1 MTTRFLRN
9 TLAASVLL
17 GVQTAGAVTLGA
29 SGIGQVLV
37 YPYYTVNKGQDT
49 LISIVNASAVGKVL
63 QVRFLEGYNG
73 RHALDFRLFLSPH
86 DVWTAAISQTA
97 DDGGAKLAT
106 SDTSCTIPAL
116 PAAGIPFSTV
126 GYDGSGVIPADAGP
140 QGITRTR
147 EGFIEIFA
155 LADIVPGS
163 ATDIAITHVQDG
175 TPGDGTPPGC
185 ATLNDAMIFADVI
198 TPTNGVFGS
207 ASIVNVGQGTFFAYN
222 ADALQGFT
230 DVPLLSPAANL
241 GVSFQDANNAD
252 AVSGVATAHISNDEG
267 RPLAIDYASGVD
279 AVSAVF
285 TADAIYNE
293 YITSSSLGA
302 NTDWVVTMPTKD
314 FYVDKTL
321 YPFNPTA
328 PFAEPFDVH
337 LNSDGTHTPAES
349 RVSFIGD
356 LYDRE
361 EFLSSTE
368 SHGGCG
374 FLCPS
379 QPPLQFAYEANV
391 FGLLADG
398 TPAGTPSGVLG
409 SRLSVFYR
417 RGVDQPSRGDTGWFK
432 MDLTSGDGGHQLPG
446 GIDADGQAITLNG
459 LPVTGFMVYNIINAH
474 AQPGLLANYGGT
486 FAHRST
492 MSCEGGTAA
501 ACAPIISGGGAA
513 SH

>member
-1 MTTRFLRN
+1 
-9 TLAASVLL
+9 VLD
-17 GVQTAGAVTLGA
+17 
-29 SGIGQVLV
+29 
-37 YPYYTVNKGQDT
+37 YM
-49 LISIVNASAVGKVL
+49 
-63 QVRFLEGYNG
+63 
-73 RHALDFRLFLSPH
+73 LFLSPH

-116 PAAGIPFSTV
+116 PAAGIPFSSA
-126 GYDGSGVIPADAGP
+126 GYDGSSVIPGDAGP
-140 QGITRTR
+140 QDITRTR

-155 LADIVPGS
+155 LADINPGS
-163 ATDIAITHVQDG
+163 ATDIATTHVQNG
-175 TPGDGTPPGC
+175 TPGDGVPPGC
-185 ATLNDAMIFADVI
+185 ATLGDAMIQADGI

-230 DVPLLSPAANL
+230 DVPMLNAGDL
-241 GVSFQDANNAD
+241 GVSFQYANNAD
-252 AVSGVATAHISNDEG
+252 ATSGVATAHIFNSEG

-285 TADAIYNE
+285 MADAIYNE
-293 YITSSSLGA
+293 YVTAASLGA
-302 NTDWVVTMPTKD
+302 NTDWVVTMPTKE
-314 FYVDKTL
+314 FYVDKNL
-321 YPFNPTA
+321 YPANPTA
-328 PFAEPFDVH
+328 PFAESFDVH

-349 RVSFIGD
+349 PIVFIGD

-361 EFLSSTE
+361 ELLSSTE
-368 SHGGCG
+368 SQGGCG
-374 FLCPS
+374 FLCIS
-379 QPPLQFAYEANV
+379 QQPLQFAYEVNV

-409 SRLSVFYR
+409 SRLSEFYHK
-417 RGVDQPSRGDTGWFK
+417 GADQPLRGDTGWFK
-432 MDLTSGDGGHQLPG
+432 MDLTSGDGGHQLPD
-446 GIDADGQAITLNG
+446 GIDADGQAVTLNG

-492 MSCEGGTAA
+492 MSCVSAAA
-501 ACAPIISGGGAA
+501 ACAPIISGSGAVEN
-513 SH
+513 SR